1 MLRHLSLPACLTG
14 LALITL
20 PAAAQAQEMAMPAM
34 TSALGSYSMNREAS
48 GTSWEPDASAPMG
61 EHAMHGQWMSMSHA
75 TINLI
80 YDDQGG
86 PRGDSRTFVAGMVM
100 AMAQGP
106 WAGGVLG
113 FHAMLSPDP
122 LIGKKGYPLLLQT
135 GETADGTTQ
144 LIDRQHPHDLF
155 MELSA
160 TYSHAAGPGASAFVY
175 AGLPGEPAYGP
186 PAFMHR
192 QSGMDD
198 PEAPISHHWLDSTHV
213 TFGVVTAGYSTG
225 PFKIEA
231 SSFRGREPD
240 HFPHRAPDHRKDRS
254 RQRGRRAGGGPAG
267 HPDPGC
273 GPR

>member
-1 MLRHLSLPACLTG
+1 MSRPSLLAPVCLAS
-14 LALITL
+14 LALTAL
-20 PAAAQAQEMAMPAM
+20 PVTAAAQETAGGMGAM
-34 TSALGSYSMNREAS
+34 TSALGPYSMTREAS
-48 GTSWEPDASAPMG
+48 GTSWQPDASEPMG
-61 EHAMHGQWMSMSHA
+61 DHAMHGAWMSMSHA
-75 TINLI
+75 TLNLV

-86 PRGDSRTFVAGMVM
+86 PRGDAMTFVSGMVM

-122 LIGKKGYPLLLQT
+122 QIGKKGYPLLLQT

-144 LIDRQHPHDLF
+144 LVDRQHPHDLF

-160 TYSHAAGPGASAFVY
+160 SYSRPIGQGASAFVY

-192 QSGMDD
+192 QSGMDS

-213 TFGVVTAGYSTG
+213 TFGVVTAGYSDG
-225 PFKIEA
+225 PWKI
-231 SSFRGREPD
+231 
-240 HFPHRAPDHRKDRS
+240 
-254 RQRGRRAGGGPAG
+254 
-267 HPDPGC
+267 
-273 GPR
+273 